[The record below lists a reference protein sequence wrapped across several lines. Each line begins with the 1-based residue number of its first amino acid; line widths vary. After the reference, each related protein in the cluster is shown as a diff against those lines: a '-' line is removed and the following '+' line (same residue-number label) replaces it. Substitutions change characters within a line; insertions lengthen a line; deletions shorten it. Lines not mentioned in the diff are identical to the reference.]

1 MGMEEDLEVAV
12 LERALV
18 MEEKEDMVVKD
29 LDMATRV
36 RATEVVMTTMEEEI
50 MEVMKIMIWKI
61 ITSSLLTMIQ

>member
-1 MGMEEDLEVAV
+1 MGMEEGLEVAV
-12 LERALV
+12 LEIALV

-36 RATEVVMTTMEEEI
+36 RATKVVMTTMEEEI
-50 MEVMKIMIWKI
+50 MEVMEIMILEI